1 MAKVSRKRGVEVAD
15 EQKTRGE
22 IERILAGR
30 HHLNA
35 ETSTV
40 LQHLRQAKR
49 LSEAQWQKFKT
60 EVYEK
65 KLLEHLE
72 DSRPTELERKFL
84 DDLAKPFHLSYE
96 EVLRIRR
103 AHAPE
108 AIKKLFRHAFEDRYL
123 SLQEKSELF
132 QVGEYMGLTAEFVE
146 TFLAAQSKVRE

>member
-1 MAKVSRKRGVEVAD
+1 MAKVSRKRGGEVAD

-22 IERILAGR
+22 IDRILAGR

-35 ETSTV
+35 QTLTV
-40 LQHLRQAKR
+40 LQDLRQAKR
-49 LSEAQWQKFKT
+49 LSETQWQELGS

-72 DSRPTELERKFL
+72 DARLTELERKFL
-84 DDLAKPFHLSYE
+84 DDLAKPFYLSHE
-96 EVLRIRR
+96 AVLRIRR
-103 AHAPE
+103 ANAPE

-132 QVGEYMGLTAEFVE
+132 QLGEYMGSTAEFVE
-146 TFLAAQSKVRE
+146 TFLAAQSKARE